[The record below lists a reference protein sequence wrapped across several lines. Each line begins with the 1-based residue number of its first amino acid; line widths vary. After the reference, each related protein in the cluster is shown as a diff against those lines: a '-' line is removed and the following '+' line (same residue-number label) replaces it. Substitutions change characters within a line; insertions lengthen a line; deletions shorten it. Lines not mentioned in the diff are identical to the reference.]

1 MKRDHFSLIREP
13 RGKLY
18 RDILDYATRVCRE
31 ALLVV
36 GETIP
41 LAASG
46 NRVIEKLEPFLIERG
61 MRSEWPGTKLLCDKA
76 QVFRYSL
83 NSECARILK
92 ESSSG
97 LYDWCQPSLPEDL
110 SFSRT
115 HGDPWLVSIAH
126 EKDAYF
132 CLSDHEKA
140 LLLQAIPDLSRFV
153 KKDEF

>member
-1 MKRDHFSLIREP
+1 MNRDHFSLIREP
-13 RGKLY
+13 KGKLY

-31 ALLVV
+31 ALLVA

-83 NSECARILK
+83 NSECSRILK

-140 LLLQAIPDLSRFV
+140 LLLQAIPGLSRFV